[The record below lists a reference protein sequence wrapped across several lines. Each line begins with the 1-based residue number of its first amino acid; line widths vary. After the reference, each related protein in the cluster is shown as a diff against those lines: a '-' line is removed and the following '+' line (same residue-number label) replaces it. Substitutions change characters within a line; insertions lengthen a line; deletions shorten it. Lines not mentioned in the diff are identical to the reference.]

1 MTDRRRHPKAGPT
14 ADRPP
19 RLAPAPW
26 TMGGSRGPALVM
38 AAIAAVVL
46 AGAAVLALWARP
58 AAPAPTSLPIATE
71 GAAPSG
77 GPMLVRADSPTLGS
91 ADAPVTLVEF
101 LDPECEACRAFYPI
115 VKELLAEY
123 PDELRLV
130 VRYVPGHANSALAV
144 IALEAAAAQ
153 DRYWEMLDAL
163 FETQPEWGERGTPQ
177 TAAFIELAASLGLDV
192 DSFTAAM
199 ERADITT
206 LERDLGDVRAFGIRA
221 TPTFFID
228 GVELATT
235 SEAGLRE
242 AVGRA
247 VADHRDGP

>member
-1 MTDRRRHPKAGPT
+1 MTDRQRRTKAKGAAFGPKAGSP
-14 ADRPP
+14 ASPP
-19 RLAPAPW
+19 AAP
-26 TMGGSRGPALVM
+26 RGPLLAM
-38 AAIAAVVL
+38 TAIAVVVL
-46 AGAAVLALWARP
+46 AGAAVLAVWARP
-58 AAPAPTSLPIATE
+58 TSPASTPLPLATSGPAA
-71 GAAPSG
+71 SG
-77 GPMLVRADSPTLGS
+77 GPALVRADSPTLGP

-101 LDPECEACRAFYPI
+101 LDPECEACRAFYPV
-115 VKELLAEY
+115 VKDLVAEY

-153 DRYWEMLDAL
+153 GRYWEMLDAL
-163 FETQPEWGERGTPQ
+163 FETQPAWGERQTPQ

-192 DSFTAAM
+192 DAFTAAM
-199 ERADITT
+199 ERADVTT
-206 LERDLGDVRAFGIRA
+206 LERDLGDVRAYGIRA

-247 VADHRDGP
+247 VAEHRDGP

>member
-1 MTDRRRHPKAGPT
+1 
-14 ADRPP
+14 
-19 RLAPAPW
+19 
-26 TMGGSRGPALVM
+26 MGV
-38 AAIAAVVL
+38 IAAVVL
-46 AGAAVLALWARP
+46 AGAAALALWARP
-58 AAPAPTSLPIATE
+58 GTPAPTQMPIAT
-71 GAAPSG
+71 GAAAASG
-77 GPMLVRADSPTLGS
+77 GPALVRADSPALGP

-144 IALEAAAAQ
+144 IALEAAGAQ

-163 FETQPEWGERGTPQ
+163 FETQPGWGERQTPQ
-177 TAAFIELAASLGLDV
+177 TAAFLELAASLGLDMDV
-192 DSFTAAM
+192 FAAAM

-221 TPTFFID
+221 TPTFFVD

-247 VADHRDGP
+247 VAEHREAS